1 MIESTAIYIGMLT
14 KKAGKK
20 NMNYNDAFKRAVATF
35 VFAVTGV
42 LVGGA
47 LGTVPVWESA
57 LWAGVGALVNFVYR
71 AAESYLG
78 KTDQGE

>member
-1 MIESTAIYIGMLT
+1 MKYS
-14 KKAGKK
+14 
-20 NMNYNDAFKRAVATF
+20 DSVKRAVATF

-57 LWAGVGALVNFVYR
+57 LWAGVGAIINFVYR
-71 AAESYLG
+71 AAEEYLG
-78 KTDQGE
+78 KPKGE

>member
-1 MIESTAIYIGMLT
+1 MKYTDSV
-14 KKAGKK
+14 
-20 NMNYNDAFKRAVATF
+20 KRALATF
-35 VFAVTGV
+35 VFAFTGV

-71 AAESYLG
+71 AAETYLNTP
-78 KTDQGE
+78 KGE

>member
-1 MIESTAIYIGMLT
+1 MIESIVMSIGMLIR
-14 KKAGKK
+14 KVGKT
-20 NMNYNDAFKRAVATF
+20 NMNYTDAFKRAVATF

-71 AAESYLG
+71 AAEAYLATP
-78 KTDQGE
+78 KGE

>member
-1 MIESTAIYIGMLT
+1 MKYT
-14 KKAGKK
+14 
-20 NMNYNDAFKRAVATF
+20 DAFKRAVATF
-35 VFAVTGV
+35 VFAFTGV

-71 AAESYLG
+71 AAEEVV
-78 KTDQGE
+78 KTPKGE